1 MSENTYN
8 TVDWTSSPVEEIVIV
23 VDTEISASC
32 PALNDAFHVIEH
44 VDIGI
49 PRQGHDN
56 HCGYKKFKLS
66 YLAST
71 PSSPRSKRVTRN
83 CLSESFLRRLSGFE
97 TMAS

>member
-49 PRQGHDN
+49 PRQGLDN
-56 HCGYKKFKLS
+56 QALWIKIVQAKLPGQHAKLPTIKQSNQKLS
-66 YLAST
+66 QRVF
-71 PSSPRSKRVTRN
+71 PSPSVRV
-83 CLSESFLRRLSGFE
+83 
-97 TMAS
+97 